1 MSLLSKK
8 SGLKISN
15 TLHENLTLIYIY
27 PAPDVTLAIIRIHR
41 DITSV
46 VVVVGVSVV
55 DGVCSSVVGFG
66 FFVVDGVCTSVAVV
80 GLFVVGMGLVVVK
93 SMSLISPFP
102 IDVWQCSKV

>member
-1 MSLLSKK
+1 MY
-8 SGLKISN
+8 I
-15 TLHENLTLIYIY
+15 IYT
-27 PAPDVTLAIIRIHR
+27 APDVTLAIIRIHR